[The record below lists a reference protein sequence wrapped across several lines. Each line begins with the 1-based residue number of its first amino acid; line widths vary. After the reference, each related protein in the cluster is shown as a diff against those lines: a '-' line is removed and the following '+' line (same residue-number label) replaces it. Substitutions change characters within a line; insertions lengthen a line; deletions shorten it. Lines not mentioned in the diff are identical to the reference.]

1 MSGPQVGMWVV
12 TGSAYVTEV
21 CAGAGLD
28 FLVIDAE
35 HAPNDVPS
43 LVPQL
48 QAAAAYPVKVL
59 VRAPS
64 GDPVLIKQLLD
75 IGVTDLMVPMVES
88 AGQARDLVAA
98 MRYPPE
104 GVRGVGG
111 AFARAARWGRVPDYL
126 SVAAEGLTLTVQVE
140 SRRGLDE
147 LRDIVRV
154 DGVDAVF
161 FGPADLAASMGHL
174 GQPEHPEVVA
184 AIEAALATV
193 TSFGKAAGVNAF
205 AEPTARRYLAA
216 GARFV
221 VVGADVTLLARGSED
236 LAALHRE
243 P

>member
-1 MSGPQVGMWVV
+1 MTGPQVGMWVV
-12 TGSAYVTEV
+12 TGSAYVTEI
-21 CAGAGLD
+21 CAGSGLD

-48 QAAAAYPVKVL
+48 QAAAAYPIRVL

-75 IGVTDLMVPMVES
+75 IGVTNLMVPMVES
-88 AGQARDLVAA
+88 AAQARDLVAA
-98 MRYPPE
+98 TRYPPE

-126 SVAAEGLTLTVQVE
+126 DVAAEGLTLTVQIE

-147 LRDIVRV
+147 LTDIAKV
-154 DGVDAVF
+154 DGVDEVF
-161 FGPADLAASMGHL
+161 FGPADLAASLGHL
-174 GQPEHPEVVA
+174 GQPEHPEVIA
-184 AIEAALATV
+184 AIEEAVATV
-193 TSFGKAAGVNAF
+193 TALGKVVGVNAF
-205 AEPTARRYLAA
+205 GESTARRYFAA

-221 VVGADVTLLARGSED
+221 AIGADVTLLARGSEA
-236 LAALHRE
+236 LAARHHK